1 MLLVEAMKRDLRV
14 NIFGFAFKKCAW
26 FNSNFAF
33 CFETMA
39 DFMWFVPNRLCKKIV
54 RQCFFF
60 HKKIMNKSRNLSI
73 CFDSFRMLVCSWQKK
88 KWHLNKAYWR
98 ELSVILPAHVRK
110 IASIIAHYNHKFDM
124 GFCLTKQLNSLSE
137 RLGLLP
143 VKHGLLGH
151 TIEVWGIW
159 PVP

>member
-54 RQCFFF
+54 RQCFF
-60 HKKIMNKSRNLSI
+60 SI
-73 CFDSFRMLVCSWQKK
+73 RRSWTRAVTCPFVLTLLECWCVADKK

-159 PVP
+159 PIP

>member
-1 MLLVEAMKRDLRV
+1 MFLVLLSRSVHGLIQTLRFALKPWLILCDLSL
-14 NIFGFAFKKCAW
+14 IDFARKLLY
-26 FNSNFAF
+26 N
-33 CFETMA
+33 
-39 DFMWFVPNRLCKKIV
+39 V
-54 RQCFFF
+54 FFF

-124 GFCLTKQLNSLSE
+124 AFCLTKQLNSLSE

-151 TIEVWGIW
+151 KIEVWGIW